1 MKSKKVNRKRNKA
14 ITIRM
19 SEAEYNAMMNKMKET
34 GLTQQ
39 AFIIGSVMDATL
51 LTDEGLQEL
60 KTISEAYADILRQL
74 RGIGTN
80 VNQMAYWMNAAGIYP
95 DTMQLDQFGEQ
106 IKDYRKECEELWR
119 SIRLLTNQKSTAV
132 RKLTDQ

>member
-19 SEAEYNAMMNKMKET
+19 SEVEYNSLTNKMKET

-39 AFIIGSVMDATL
+39 AFIIGSVMGATL

-80 VNQMAYWMNAAGIYP
+80 VN
-95 DTMQLDQFGEQ
+95 
-106 IKDYRKECEELWR
+106 
-119 SIRLLTNQKSTAV
+119 
-132 RKLTDQ
+132 